1 MTRRR
6 KEVCSEDS
14 AMLRTIEGIY
24 EYGIIHLKESF
35 QINRTKVIVTFLD
48 EGDSLKALSDI
59 PGIFRNPIKVD
70 RIIKI
75 SREDL
80 HER

>member
-1 MTRRR
+1 
-6 KEVCSEDS
+6 
-14 AMLRTIEGIY
+14 MLRTIEGIY
-24 EYGIIHLKESF
+24 EDGIIHLKESF
-35 QINRTKVIVTFLD
+35 QINRAKVIVTFLD
-48 EGDSLKALSDI
+48 EEDSLKTLSDI

-75 SREDL
+75 SREEL